1 MEVVFVVVRSMS
13 LQKGITYARKAD
25 KYAAW
30 RHEVAKDNYTWL
42 NSNEYT
48 SREGARLKLPK
59 ILFNQLRGPGC
70 FDYEHYLARNPDL
83 AVSGGA
89 LVVVNCWWWGSGA
102 GRLAGGA
109 GQDSPPGV
117 EWKRSHVHH
126 LPHYLYHLC
135 TKVCAPD
142 TALPGGHLI
151 TSHRTT

>member
-25 KYAAW
+25 KYASW

-83 AVSGGA
+83 AVSGARGQWEWNGA
-89 LVVVNCWWWGSGA
+89 DGARYRWWLESIPDVEWWW
-102 GRLAGGA
+102 
-109 GQDSPPGV
+109 
-117 EWKRSHVHH
+117 H
-126 LPHYLYHLC
+126 
-135 TKVCAPD
+135 
-142 TALPGGHLI
+142 
-151 TSHRTT
+151 